1 MKFVDIGAGNMVL
14 DQRIVALVTP
24 DSAPAKR
31 IVGEA
36 KDKGR
41 IIDCTG
47 GRRTKTVII
56 TDSDHVIL
64 SYLSSEA
71 LGERLNLDKKD

>member
-1 MKFVDIGAGNMVL
+1 MRFVDIGASNMVL
-14 DQRIVALVTP
+14 DTKIVALITP

-36 KDKGR
+36 KENGR
-41 IIDCTG
+41 IIDCTA
-47 GRRTKTVII
+47 GRRTQTVII

-64 SYLSSEA
+64 SYLH
-71 LGERLNLDKKD
+71 LNNWEGD

>member
-1 MKFVDIGAGNMVL
+1 MRFIDIGASNMVL
-14 DQRIVALVTP
+14 DTKIVALITP

-36 KDKGR
+36 KENGR
-41 IIDCTG
+41 IIDCTA
-47 GRRTKTVII
+47 GRRTQTVII

-64 SYLSSEA
+64 SYLTPEQ
-71 LGERLNLDKKD
+71 LGGRLNGEK